1 MEKKTIGKFI
11 AALRRASGMTQRELG
26 EKLFVSDKTVSR
38 WECDECTPELSLIPV
53 IAEIF
58 GITTDELLRG
68 ERNNP
73 ERLAAETEEASAR
86 QKAKSERQFCLMLD
100 RSGRKYKNFTL
111 ISVGVTILGLIVAL
125 IANLGFNRAWV
136 AFFLTAAFCVASEI
150 CQICF
155 ATCARVMTDDDDE
168 IHAERIREFNTEI
181 AETAIRISLLN
192 ILTFAFCLP
201 LIALVE
207 YSNWGLAF
215 EDWLFWGGFIC
226 LPAALILAYILYILS
241 VRDALCKRGYLVISD
256 EKKNMFSEKRKLLV
270 KTVCI
275 ALPVALV
282 LTAVLIMWNEFGS
295 ELYWQYTKKKYVFDN
310 AADFKAFMENEYDEW
325 YTEGYSHVDEYGN
338 VIVHLPITGHPQKS
352 TQHVYTDD
360 GTLLFEYYHNIN
372 FYESITFTDSSPDKM
387 PVTVIPSKSR
397 ANFYATDANV
407 KDALAA
413 LIVLDLLTALTVYAV
428 KASKIKKKYG
438 ET

>member
-1 MEKKTIGKFI
+1 
-11 AALRRASGMTQRELG
+11 
-26 EKLFVSDKTVSR
+26 
-38 WECDECTPELSLIPV
+38 
-53 IAEIF
+53 
-58 GITTDELLRG
+58 
-68 ERNNP
+68 
-73 ERLAAETEEASAR
+73 
-86 QKAKSERQFCLMLD
+86 
-100 RSGRKYKNFTL
+100 
-111 ISVGVTILGLIVAL
+111 
-125 IANLGFNRAWV
+125 
-136 AFFLTAAFCVASEI
+136 
-150 CQICF
+150 
-155 ATCARVMTDDDDE
+155 MTDDDDE

-215 EDWLFWGGFIC
+215 EDWLFWGGFIG
-226 LPAALILAYILYILS
+226 LPAAFIIAYIFYNLS

-282 LTAVLIMWNEFGS
+282 LTAVLIMWNEFGN
-295 ELYWQYTKKKYVFDN
+295 ELYWRMTRKEYVFDN

-352 TQHVYTDD
+352 TQHVYADD

-372 FYESITFTDSSPDKM
+372 FYESITFTDDAPDKM

-397 ANFYATDANV
+397 AKFYATDANV